1 MKNKSMETSDTQIAP
16 SPDATACEVLDRHT
30 DATIEKSSAYCT
42 YCPKLCRFSCPAAEA
57 ESRETVT
64 PWGLMRLLKM
74 VNDGAVEPSEEV
86 AETFYHCMG
95 CRRCQTWCL
104 HENDVPYAMWSAR
117 ESMRELGFLPE
128 PLKGLDRE
136 FIEHNSALG
145 EAPEIQGIYGFEV
158 DDVFDQEAS
167 LIFMPDP
174 EMRYF
179 SPKSVVRVGILL
191 EMFHGT
197 KIRLETRRNATGFG
211 DSGFPLLSTGN
222 RSAYEDYRARLEDA
236 LAGAD
241 LIITDNAQMVAEYR
255 DGGSFGRKGSLQVV
269 HIIEFLAERVE
280 MIEPRVDLSDEAI
293 MLHDSCFVGRHLNLY
308 EETRTLLSALCG
320 RSMDEFSTNRANA
333 PCCGAAGEYHRIAP
347 DASERLASQRV
358 EQMRREGGEKIVCSS
373 AMCTRALNRVSGE
386 DVAIDVVDLVCRAFE
401 L

>member
-1 MKNKSMETSDTQIAP
+1 MKKISMEKPDTQLALTP
-16 SPDATACEVLDRHT
+16 EATACAVLERHT
-30 DATIEKSSAYCT
+30 DAIIEKSTAYCM

-64 PWGLMRLLKM
+64 PWAMMRLLKL
-74 VNDGAVEPSEEV
+74 VNEGSVEPSEEV

-128 PLKGLDRE
+128 PLKGLDRA
-136 FIEHNSALG
+136 FLQYNSPFG
-145 EAPEIQGIYGFEV
+145 EAPEMPAVHGFEV
-158 DDVFDQEAS
+158 DEVFDQEAS
-167 LIFMPDP
+167 LIYMPDP
-174 EMRYF
+174 ELRYF
-179 SPKSVVRVGILL
+179 SPRSIVRIGILL

-241 LIITDNAQMVAEYR
+241 LIITDNPQMVAEYR
-255 DGGSFGRKGSLQVV
+255 DGGSFGRKGPLKVM

-280 MIEPRVDLSDEAI
+280 MIEPRIDLSEQAV

-320 RSMDEFSTNRANA
+320 RAVDEFSTNRANA

-347 DASERLASQRV
+347 EASERLARNRI
-358 EQMRREGGEKIVCSS
+358 EQMRREGGEKIVCSA
-373 AMCTRALNRVSGE
+373 AMCARALNRVSDG
-386 DVAIDVVDLVCRAFE
+386 DVAMDVLDLVCQAFE